1 MRRMTDKRETD
12 LLAYI
17 LSGFVIAISGIAVG
31 VASTKYIGRGHQ
43 HFLCGVRARLFGG
56 RAGCKRRAERGSR
69 GSHHRAP
76 RAIAAPSPAQSRIP
90 PTRDPVIS

>member
-31 VASTKYIGRGHQ
+31 VASTNTNTS
-43 HFLCGVRARLFGG
+43 AGG
-56 RAGCKRRAERGSR
+56 INTSSALS
-69 GSHHRAP
+69 AP
-76 RAIAAPSPAQSRIP
+76 ASSAIASDATAALTEDHGTQSAVR
-90 PTRDPVIS
+90 RGQ